1 MKIYAAIQEVGPVTE
16 HVLTQFWR
24 DLADLRQ
31 AGFLTDDSTVW
42 LNPSYPS
49 LGMWVL
55 AERSTHVQIRRTATP
70 GWAVLMRD
78 SVRFGPTVR
87 AALAAKDSATYT
99 LDDVPKFTDPTRSTI
114 LVMHN
119 APGQTLGF
127 RKNSAIQRPA
137 DGQCSNASF
146 TVVDLALWQRRGIK
160 PGKPSELSRA
170 HAMVSGAQLLTH
182 GMTDEGRD
190 YVHENIEMF
199 AAPFDDPGFDRI
211 QTASRYLEQVGET
224 TARLLAANVA
234 RNIYDSSG
242 QVVPG
247 ARESGAVAMVNAYTG
262 NPGA

>member
-1 MKIYAAIQEVGPVTE
+1 
-16 HVLTQFWR
+16 
-24 DLADLRQ
+24 
-31 AGFLTDDSTVW
+31 
-42 LNPSYPS
+42 
-49 LGMWVL
+49 MWVL

-127 RKNSAIQRPA
+127 RKN
-137 DGQCSNASF
+137 SNASF